1 MNWRDICSIGASMN
15 SLEEV
20 FLVSDLNKLQVTFI
34 SGFLFI
40 GSVFYKTTYVPTSYR
55 KYSFFF
61 IYKQK
66 AEIL

>member
-1 MNWRDICSIGASMN
+1 MN
-15 SLEEV
+15 SLAEV
-20 FLVSDLNKLQVTFI
+20 SLVSDLNKLQVTFI
-34 SGFLFI
+34 SGFVFI
-40 GSVFYKTTYVPTSYR
+40 GFVFYKRTYVPTSYW